1 MQLKNFTPADV
12 VTHATGVLESKPF
25 RLGSIDG
32 FFLYPKRSIV
42 FSQLFEPC
50 LSCGRRLRLT
60 AGTITV
66 RGRCGHIGVCRVC
79 RGCVQTRG
87 LIG

>member
-1 MQLKNFTPADV
+1 MPHKQNAV
-12 VTHATGVLESKPF
+12 VSGYGVLELKPF

-32 FFLYPKRSIV
+32 LFLYPKRDV
-42 FSQLFEPC
+42 AFSQLLEPC

-60 AGTITV
+60 RATVTV
-66 RGRCGHIGVCRVC
+66 RGVCGHVAVCKVC
-79 RGCVQTRG
+79 RGCVQVRG

>member
-1 MQLKNFTPADV
+1 MIQPNKNAV
-12 VTHATGVLESKPF
+12 AGYNGVLELLPF

-32 FFLYPKRSIV
+32 LFLYPKRGV
-42 FSQLFEPC
+42 AFSQLLEPC

-66 RGRCGHIGVCRVC
+66 RGRCGHVAVCKVC
-79 RGCVQTRG
+79 ARCVQVRG
-87 LIG
+87 AIG

>member
-1 MQLKNFTPADV
+1 MLHRQNAV
-12 VTHATGVLESKPF
+12 ATNYGVLESKP
-25 RLGSIDG
+25 LIETLASG
-32 FFLYPKRSIV
+32 FFLYPKRGV
-42 FSQLFEPC
+42 ELSQLFEPC

-60 AGTITV
+60 AGTIIV

-79 RGCVQTRG
+79 RGCVEDRG

>member
-1 MQLKNFTPADV
+1 MPHKQNAV
-12 VTHATGVLESKPF
+12 ATNYGVLESLPF

-32 FFLYPKRSIV
+32 LFLYPKRSAV

-66 RGRCGHIGVCRVC
+66 RGVCGHVAVCKVC
-79 RGCVQTRG
+79 ARCVEVRG

>member
-1 MQLKNFTPADV
+1 MIQSNENAV
-12 VTHATGVLESKPF
+12 VSGYGVHESKPF
-25 RLGSIDG
+25 RFGSIDG
-32 FFLYPKRSIV
+32 FFLYPKRSAA

-66 RGRCGHIGVCRVC
+66 RGRCGHVAVCKVC
-79 RGCVQTRG
+79 ARCVEERG
-87 LIG
+87 LVG